1 MSGSTKVEGRSGI
14 RHSALRIPHSALRIP
29 GSPGSPLHDSL
40 LARLDDDAIEQVD
53 GVVDDDD
60 RDDWDEQPDESEDGL
75 DLWSVLY
82 GRE

>member
-1 MSGSTKVEGRSGI
+1 MSGSTKVEVGSDI
-14 RHSALRIPHSALRIP
+14 SHSALRTPHSALRIP

-40 LARLDDDAIEQVD
+40 LARLDDDAIERVD
-53 GVVDDDD
+53 GVADDDD

-82 GRE
+82 GLE